1 MKRWSVG
8 LIGTV
13 VASACLAAIPSH
25 PVPALKPLVPDAPAS
40 QPVARPGMFAA
51 GSAPFARRL
60 TLEQREEWR
69 FLKEAAAAARFEHD
83 SARLALAKSGD
94 PQVRSL
100 AAMLLNHHAGA
111 RAALEQMLHARDM
124 APPMLSNAQRK
135 ALNRLARLQ
144 GAKFDREWMEFVA
157 LRSQQESLAVFERA
171 AFAARD
177 PQLRGWIERTTPTL
191 RYQLA
196 AAERAAGNGAKFA
209 KLAPE
214 AATRAMGAAQAAAP
228 AAPNA
233 ADLGEGNMLL
243 VTTKTGAGAS
253 TAR

>member
-1 MKRWSVG
+1 MNRWSVG
-8 LIGTV
+8 LIGSV
-13 VASACLAAIPSH
+13 VAAACCAAIESE
-25 PVPALKPLVPDAPAS
+25 PVAALKPLVPGPAAS
-40 QPVARPGMFAA
+40 QPLARPGMFAA
-51 GSAPFARRL
+51 GSAPFVKRL

-111 RAALEQMLHARDM
+111 RAALEQMLHARNM
-124 APPMLSNAQRK
+124 APPMLSDPQRK
-135 ALNRLARLQ
+135 ALTRLARLQ
-144 GAKFDREWMEFVA
+144 GVKFDREWMEFVA
-157 LRSQQESLAVFERA
+157 LRSQQESLAVFERGS
-171 AFAARD
+171 FTARD
-177 PQLRGWIERTTPTL
+177 PQLRAWIERTTPTV

-196 AAERAAGNGAKFA
+196 AAERAAGGAVKFGPA
-209 KLAPE
+209 APE
-214 AATRAMGAAQAAAP
+214 LATRTMGASPAAP

-233 ADLGEGNMLL
+233 SDLGEGNMLL

>member
-8 LIGTV
+8 LIGSV
-13 VASACLAAIPSH
+13 VAACCAAIEGE
-25 PVPALKPLVPDAPAS
+25 PAGLKPLVPGAAAS

-51 GSAPFARRL
+51 GSAPFVKRL
-60 TLEQREEWR
+60 TPEQREEWR
-69 FLKEAAAAARFEHD
+69 FLKDAAAAARFEHD

-111 RAALEQMLHARDM
+111 QSALEQMLHARNM
-124 APPMLSNAQRK
+124 AAPMLSNAQRK
-135 ALNRLARLQ
+135 VLTRLSRLQ
-144 GAKFDREWMEFVA
+144 GIKFDRDWMEFVA
-157 LRSQQESLAVFERA
+157 LRSQQESLAAIERA
-171 AFAARD
+171 AFTARD
-177 PQLRGWIERTTPTL
+177 PQLRAWVERTAPTL

-196 AAERAAGNGAKFA
+196 AAERAAGGATKFA
-209 KLAPE
+209 RIAPE
-214 AATRAMGAAQAAAP
+214 VATRSMGAAP
-228 AAPNA
+228 PAPNA

-243 VTTKTGAGAS
+243 VTTKTEAGAS